1 MGIILRNCSA
11 VHIAGLTIDSTGGD
25 GIYIGRNHEP
35 APGCSNESSVCHG
48 VASNVHI
55 EDVRSLR
62 NSRQGMSIV
71 AAINVTIERSEFSR
85 KLATISLPSG
95 LHSSQDVSGI
105 VVNRHPRRLPSG
117 WHRH

>member
-85 KLATISLPSG
+85 EP
-95 LHSSQDVSGI
+95 
-105 VVNRHPRRLPSG
+105 PR
-117 WHRH
+117 